1 MKKYFS
7 SYWIRSAFFTIL
19 QRFSVTLFGL
29 INFIVLIRW
38 SLTKEQM
45 GTWSLFLAITTIFE
59 TTKSGLL
66 KNAHIRY
73 VSSSSLEGE
82 KSIIASSSL
91 LINISISIVF
101 ILLIVFFSGSLGTW
115 LHSGPDLG
123 ATLKWFIPGLV
134 CMVFFSHMEA
144 IQQSHLDFKG
154 VFAGYFVRQIIF
166 FVLVL
171 GTALLRI
178 PFSLPW
184 LALYQSASIAL
195 GTIVITIYSRKY
207 MLGRFDPSK
216 TWVKRILGYGGY
228 IFGSG
233 LLGNIFASVD
243 QFMVASFKLSNT
255 WVAYYSAASKLNQVV
270 DIPSYA
276 AAEVIFPKVSK
287 ASVEEGKEKVR
298 YLYEKMV
305 AILLA
310 FTIPTAI
317 FVIIFPKF
325 VILLIA
331 GKNYM
336 AAAPILQMY
345 MITGLLRPM
354 QNQGANLL
362 NSIGKPRLCFIINA
376 ISLGAN
382 LVINYICLSSIGFYG
397 SAVGTMITCLLG
409 AICWYFIIK
418 RQIGAVLPT
427 MARHIAEYYKIFF
440 TYAKGFLTPQP
451 SGNKS

>member
-1 MKKYFS
+1 MKKHFS
-7 SYWIRSAFFTIL
+7 SYWIRSAFFSIL

-73 VSSSSLEGE
+73 VSTSNITDE
-82 KSIIASSSL
+82 KTVIASSSL
-91 LINISISIVF
+91 LINASISIVF
-101 ILLIVFFSGSLGTW
+101 ILLIVFFSGNLSNWLHTGAELGT
-115 LHSGPDLG
+115 
-123 ATLKWFIPGLV
+123 TLKWFIPGLV

-154 VFAGYFVRQIIF
+154 VFAGYFVRQVLF
-166 FVLVL
+166 FALIL
-171 GTALLRI
+171 GTALLHI

-184 LALYQSASIAL
+184 LALYQSASIAV
-195 GTIVITIYSRKY
+195 GAIVITIDSRKY
-207 MLGRFDPSK
+207 LVGRFNPSRA
-216 TWVKRILGYGGY
+216 WIKRIINYGGF

-233 LLGNIFASVD
+233 LVGNIFASVD
-243 QFMVASFKLSNT
+243 QFMVASFKLSNA
-255 WVAYYSAASKLNQVV
+255 WVANYSAASKLNQVV

-276 AAEVIFPKVSK
+276 AAEVLFPKVSK
-287 ASVEEGKEKVR
+287 ASVDEGLVKVR

-310 FTIPTAI
+310 FTIPMAI
-317 FVIIFPKF
+317 FVIAFPKL
-325 VILLIA
+325 VILVIA

-362 NSIGKPRLCFIINA
+362 NSIGKARLCFIINA
-376 ISLGAN
+376 ISLGVN
-382 LVINYICLSSIGFYG
+382 LLINYICLSNIGFYG

-409 AICWYFIIK
+409 AICWYFVIK

-440 TYAKGFLTPQP
+440 MYAKGFLATQP
-451 SGNKS
+451 SGK

>member
-1 MKKYFS
+1 MKKYLS
-7 SYWIRSAFFTIL
+7 SYWIRSAFFSIL

-29 INFIVLIRW
+29 INFIVLIRF
-38 SLTKEQM
+38 SLSKEQM

-73 VSSSSLEGE
+73 VSTSDVSDE
-82 KSIIASSSL
+82 KTTIASSSL
-91 LINISISIVF
+91 LINASISILF
-101 ILLIVFFSGSLGTW
+101 IGLIIFFSGSVSTLLHTGADLGT
-115 LHSGPDLG
+115 
-123 ATLKWFIPGLV
+123 TLLWFIPGLV

-154 VFAGYFVRQIIF
+154 VFAGYFVRQIVF
-166 FVLVL
+166 FTLIL

-178 PFSLPW
+178 PFALPW
-184 LALYQSASIAL
+184 LALYQSFSIAL
-195 GTIVITIYSRKY
+195 GTIVITLYSRKY
-207 MLGRFDPSK
+207 LIGRFNPSK
-216 TWVKRILGYGGY
+216 LWIKKIFNYGGY

-243 QFMVASFKLSNT
+243 QFMVATFKLSNA
-255 WVAYYSAASKLNQVV
+255 WVANYSAAAKLNQVV

-276 AAEVIFPKVSK
+276 AAEVLFPKVSK
-287 ASVEEGKEKVR
+287 ASIDEGKEKVR

-305 AILLA
+305 GILMA

-336 AAAPILQMY
+336 EAAPILQMY

-362 NSIGKPRLCFIINA
+362 NSIGKARLCFIINA
-376 ISLGAN
+376 ISLGGN
-382 LVINYICLSSIGFYG
+382 LVINYICLSNLGFYG

-427 MARHIAEYYKIFF
+427 MARHVAEYYKLFF
-440 TYAKGFLTPQP
+440 TYAKGFLSPQP
-451 SGNKS
+451 SGK

>member
-7 SYWIRSAFFTIL
+7 SYWIRSAFFSIL

-38 SLTKEQM
+38 SLSKEQM

-73 VSSSSLEGE
+73 VSTTDETAE
-82 KSIIASSSL
+82 KTIIASSSL

-101 ILLIVFFSGSLGTW
+101 ILLIIFFSGNLSSWLHAGSDLGT
-115 LHSGPDLG
+115 
-123 ATLKWFIPGLV
+123 TLKWFIPGLI

-166 FVLVL
+166 FALIM
-171 GTALLRI
+171 GTALLHI

-184 LALYQSASIAL
+184 LALYQSASIAI
-195 GTIVITIYSRKY
+195 GTIVISLYSRKY
-207 MLGRFDPSK
+207 IIGRFDPSRVWIK
-216 TWVKRILGYGGY
+216 KIFGYGGY

-276 AAEVIFPKVSK
+276 AAEVIFPKVSQ
-287 ASVEEGKEKVR
+287 ASINEGREKVR

-317 FVIIFPKF
+317 FVILFPKF
-325 VILLIA
+325 VIILIA

-354 QNQGANLL
+354 QNQAANLL
-362 NSIGKPRLCFIINA
+362 NSIGKPRLCFIING
-376 ISLGAN
+376 ISLGVN
-382 LVINYICLSSIGFYG
+382 LVINYICISKIGNYG

-409 AICWYFIIK
+409 ATCWYFIMR
-418 RQIGAVLPT
+418 RQIGAILPT
-427 MARHIAEYYKIFF
+427 MARYIADYYKIFF
-440 TYAKGFLTPQP
+440 TYAKGFLAPQP
-451 SGNKS
+451 SGK

>member
-1 MKKYFS
+1 LKKYFS
-7 SYWIRSAFFTIL
+7 SYWIRSAFFSIL

-45 GTWSLFLAITTIFE
+45 GTWSLFLAVTTIFE

-73 VSSSSLEGE
+73 VSSSDAKPE
-82 KSIIASSSL
+82 KSTIASSSL
-91 LINISISIVF
+91 LINASISVVF
-101 ILLIVFFSGSLGTW
+101 ITLIALFSDNVGTW
-115 LHSGPDLG
+115 LHAGTDLG
-123 ATLKWFIPGLV
+123 TTLKWFIPGLV

-154 VFAGYFVRQIIF
+154 VFAGYIVRQFTF
-166 FVLVL
+166 FALIL
-171 GTALLRI
+171 GTALLHI

-184 LALYQSASIAL
+184 LALGMSLSIAL
-195 GTIVITIYSRKY
+195 GTIVLTLYSRKY
-207 MLGRFDPSK
+207 ILGRFDPSK
-216 TWVKRILGYGGY
+216 AWIKKILGYGGY

-243 QFMVASFKLSNT
+243 QFMVASFKLSNV
-255 WVAYYSAASKLNQVV
+255 WVANYSAASKLNQVV

-276 AAEVIFPKVSK
+276 AAEVLFPKVSK
-287 ASVEEGKEKVR
+287 ASAEEGTEKVR

-305 AILLA
+305 AILMA

-345 MITGLLRPM
+345 MITGILRPM

-362 NSIGKPRLCFIINA
+362 NSIGKARLCFIINA
-376 ISLGAN
+376 ISLGGN
-382 LVINYICLSSIGFYG
+382 LLINYICLSAIGFYG
-397 SAVGTMITCLLG
+397 SAVGTMITCVLG
-409 AICWYFIIK
+409 AICWYFVIRK
-418 RQIGAVLPT
+418 QIGAVLPS
-427 MARHIAEYYKIFF
+427 MARHIADYYKIFF
-440 TYAKGFLTPQP
+440 TYAKGFLATQP
-451 SGNKS
+451 SAK